1 MNTSKETRVNALV
14 FFFIYFF
21 FKIVLTIYSE
31 PCIVVLVRQ
40 REVRNMRDKLMD
52 LLAGAVV
59 FIIIMALL
67 FGFES
72 MGLMLLEVFKKVV
85 DSL

>member
-1 MNTSKETRVNALV
+1 MK
-14 FFFIYFF
+14 
-21 FKIVLTIYSE
+21 
-31 PCIVVLVRQ
+31 
-40 REVRNMRDKLMD
+40 DKLMD
-52 LLAGAVV
+52 LLAGTVV

-85 DSL
+85 DSI